1 MVILDTDVLIYY
13 LRGKNDSYTKIKN
26 LKKKEEALNT
36 TIFNVAEL
44 YKGCYSMKNVAKGL
58 MKVKLLVDALDEIF
72 LFDNDSAEEFAKLS
86 SDLKNR
92 GQTIGIMDELI
103 ASICIVH
110 QESLYSGNV
119 KHFEK
124 IDALNINDWNKI

>member
-1 MVILDTDVLIYY
+1 MVVLDTDVLIYY
-13 LRGKNDSYTKIKN
+13 LRDKNDSYSKMKN
-26 LKKKEEALNT
+26 LKKKEESLNT

-44 YKGCYSMKNVAKGL
+44 YNGCYSMKNVAKGL
-58 MKVKLLVDALDEIF
+58 MKVKLLINALDDIF
-72 LFDNDSAEEFAKLS
+72 LFENDSAEEFAKLS

-92 GQTIGIMDELI
+92 GQSVGIMDELI

-119 KHFEK
+119 KHFER
-124 IDALNINDWNKI
+124 IDDLDIYNWNKM